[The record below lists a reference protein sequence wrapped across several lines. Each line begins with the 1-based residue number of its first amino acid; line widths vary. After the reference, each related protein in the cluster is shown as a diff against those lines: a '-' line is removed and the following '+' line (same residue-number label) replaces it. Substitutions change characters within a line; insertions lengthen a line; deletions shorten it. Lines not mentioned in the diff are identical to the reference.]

1 MKASN
6 MAYVDDVLAFHRRRD
21 FNEAEFLQALDE
33 VLNSIRPVI
42 EEKEETY
49 RNVALLERLLSE
61 TPSKKERPKLLV
73 LHASDR
79 ETSNTLALGELVA
92 QQLLGGLCLNKA
104 FRLPPRFCLIKTA
117 RIMQTERRMI
127 L

>member
-1 MKASN
+1 
-6 MAYVDDVLAFHRRRD
+6 MAYIDDVLAFHRRRD

-73 LHASDR
+73 R
-79 ETSNTLALGELVA
+79 RGVELAADCRRVA
-92 QQLLGGLCLNKA
+92 VLC
-104 FRLPPRFCLIKTA
+104 RRHTA

>member
-1 MKASN
+1 
-6 MAYVDDVLAFHRRRD
+6 MAYIDDVLAFHRRRD

-49 RNVALLERLLSE
+49 RNAALL
-61 TPSKKERPKLLV
+61 PHQDGKRPRRGIALAADCRRVAV
-73 LHASDR
+73 LCRRH
-79 ETSNTLALGELVA
+79 
-92 QQLLGGLCLNKA
+92 
-104 FRLPPRFCLIKTA
+104 TA